1 MAAIKLKKQDLVKV
15 ITGKA
20 KGSTGRIIQVLESE
34 GRVIVEGVNKAKKHQ
49 KPGRGGASDKGGIIE
64 KEMPVHISNVMLVN
78 KGNEPVKV
86 RKTVENG
93 KRIRVEKKSG
103 KAVD

>member
-1 MAAIKLKKQDLVKV
+1 MSIKLRKQDMVQV
-15 ITGKA
+15 ISGKA
-20 KGSTGRIIQVLESE
+20 KGSRGRIIQVLQEE
-34 GRVIVEGVNKAKKHQ
+34 GNVRVLIEGVNKAKKHQ
-49 KPGRGGASDKGGIIE
+49 KPGRGSEKGGIIE

-103 KAVD
+103 KPVDG

>member
-1 MAAIKLKKQDLVKV
+1 MAIKLKKQDLVKV
-15 ITGKA
+15 ITGKS
-20 KGSTGRIIQVLESE
+20 KGTTGRIIQVFEAE
-34 GRVIVEGVNKAKKHQ
+34 GRVLVEGVNKAKKHQ
-49 KPGRGGASDKGGIIE
+49 KPGRGSEKGGIIE

-86 RKTVENG
+86 RKIVENG

>member
-1 MAAIKLKKQDLVKV
+1 MAIKLKKQDLVKV
-15 ITGKA
+15 ISGKA
-20 KGSTGRIIQVLESE
+20 KGTTGRIIQVFEAE
-34 GRVIVEGVNKAKKHQ
+34 NRVLVEGVNKAKKHQ
-49 KPGRGGASDKGGIIE
+49 KPGRGSEKGGIVD
-64 KEMPVHISNVMLVN
+64 KEMPVHVSNVMLVN

>member
-1 MAAIKLKKQDLVKV
+1 
-15 ITGKA
+15 
-20 KGSTGRIIQVLESE
+20 
-34 GRVIVEGVNKAKKHQ
+34 
-49 KPGRGGASDKGGIIE
+49 
-64 KEMPVHISNVMLVN
+64 MPVHISNVMLVN

>member
-1 MAAIKLKKQDLVKV
+1 MAIKLRKQDLVKV
-15 ITGKA
+15 ITGKS
-20 KGSTGRIIQVLESE
+20 KGTTGRIIQVFAADNTVL
-34 GRVIVEGVNKAKKHQ
+34 VEGVNKAKKHQ
-49 KPGRGGASDKGGIIE
+49 KPGRGGANDKGGIIE

>member
-1 MAAIKLKKQDLVKV
+1 MAIKLRKQDLVKV
-15 ITGKA
+15 ITGKS
-20 KGSTGRIIQVLESE
+20 KGTTGRIIQVFEAE
-34 GRVIVEGVNKAKKHQ
+34 NRVLVEGVNKAKKHQ
-49 KPGRGGASDKGGIIE
+49 KPGRGSEKGGIID
-64 KEMPVHISNVMLVN
+64 KEMPVHVSNVMLVN

-86 RKTVENG
+86 RKIVENG

>member
-1 MAAIKLKKQDLVKV
+1 MAIKLRKQDLVKV
-15 ITGKA
+15 ISGKA
-20 KGSTGRIIQVLESE
+20 KGTTGRIIQVFEAE
-34 GRVIVEGVNKAKKHQ
+34 GRVLVEGVNKAKKHQ
-49 KPGRGGASDKGGIIE
+49 KPGRGSEKGGIID

-86 RKTVENG
+86 RKTVQNG

>member
-1 MAAIKLKKQDLVKV
+1 MAIKLRKHDLVKV
-15 ITGKA
+15 ITGKG
-20 KGSTGRIIQVLESE
+20 KGTTGRIIEVYEADNRVL
-34 GRVIVEGVNKAKKHQ
+34 VEGVNKAKKHQ
-49 KPGRGGASDKGGIIE
+49 KPGRGGANDKGGIVD
-64 KEMPVHISNVMLVN
+64 KEMPVHVSNVMLVN

-86 RKTVENG
+86 RKTVVNG

>member
-1 MAAIKLKKQDLVKV
+1 MAIKLKKQDMVLV
-15 ITGKA
+15 ISGKA
-20 KGSTGRIIQVLESE
+20 KGPRGRIIQVLESE
-34 GRVIVEGVNKAKKHQ
+34 NRVIVEGVNKAKKHQ
-49 KPGRGGASDKGGIIE
+49 KPGRGSEKGGIIE

-86 RKTVENG
+86 RKTVQNG

>member
-49 KPGRGGASDKGGIIE
+49 KPGRGSEKGGIIE

>member
-1 MAAIKLKKQDLVKV
+1 MAIKLKKQDMVLV

-20 KGSTGRIIQVLESE
+20 KGTRGRIIQVFEAE
-34 GRVIVEGVNKAKKHQ
+34 GRVLVEGVNKAKKHQ
-49 KPGRGGASDKGGIIE
+49 KPGRGSEKGGIIE

>member
-1 MAAIKLKKQDLVKV
+1 MAIKLRKQDLVKV
-15 ITGKA
+15 ITGKS
-20 KGSTGRIIQVLESE
+20 KGTTGRIIQVFEADN
-34 GRVIVEGVNKAKKHQ
+34 RVLVEGVNKAKKHQ
-49 KPGRGGASDKGGIIE
+49 KPGRGSEKGGIID
-64 KEMPVHISNVMLVN
+64 KEMPVHVSNVMLVN

-86 RKTVENG
+86 RKIVENG

>member
-1 MAAIKLKKQDLVKV
+1 MAIKLRKQDMVLV
-15 ITGKA
+15 ITGKS
-20 KGSTGRIIQVLESE
+20 KGTRGRIIQVFEDE
-34 GRVIVEGVNKAKKHQ
+34 GRLLVEGVNKAKKHQ
-49 KPGRGGASDKGGIIE
+49 KPGRGNEKGGIIE
-64 KEMPVHISNVMLVN
+64 KETPIHISNVMLVS

>member
-1 MAAIKLKKQDLVKV
+1 MAAIKLKKQDMVLV

-20 KGSTGRIIQVLESE
+20 KGTRGRIIQVLESE

-49 KPGRGGASDKGGIIE
+49 KPGRGSEKGGIIE

-93 KRIRVEKKSG
+93 KRVRVEKKSG

>member
-15 ITGKA
+15 ITGKS
-20 KGSTGRIIQVLESE
+20 KGTTGRIIQVFESE
-34 GRVIVEGVNKAKKHQ
+34 GRVLVEGVNKAKKHQ
-49 KPGRGGASDKGGIIE
+49 KPGRGSEKGGIIE

-93 KRIRVEKKSG
+93 KRVRVEKKSG

>member
-1 MAAIKLKKQDLVKV
+1 MSIKLRKQDMVQV
-15 ITGKA
+15 ISGKA
-20 KGSTGRIIQVLESE
+20 KGSRGRILQVMKEE
-34 GRVIVEGVNKAKKHQ
+34 GRVLIEGVNKAKKHQ
-49 KPGRGGASDKGGIIE
+49 KPGRENEKGGIVD

-93 KRIRVEKKSG
+93 RRIRVEKKSG
-103 KAVD
+103 KPVD